1 MKTVTARN
9 PRRIK
14 SKTLS
19 LVRRG
24 VSLSLWEGEGGRSV
38 VVVVVFFLGAAET
51 AAAAAQQDEA
61 CQAAQA
67 ARRYRP
73 EKQVAAPGL
82 CACRTHLHCLVGGQ
96 AAVGAGTV
104 RCTITH

>member
-1 MKTVTARN
+1 MKTVTARY

-24 VSLSLWEGEGGRSV
+24 VSLSLWEGEGRSV
-38 VVVVVFFLGAAET
+38 VVLVVFFLGAAET
-51 AAAAAQQDEA
+51 AAAAAQQYEA
-61 CQAAQA
+61 SQAAEA

-73 EKQVAAPGL
+73 QEQVAAPGL
-82 CACRTHLHCLVGGQ
+82 CARRTHLHCLVSGQ
-96 AAVGAGTV
+96 AAVGAGAVRRTV
-104 RCTITH
+104 TH